1 MPLQQFS
8 LLTQWQGWGTERLGG
23 ALDLQATV
31 SPCPRVALTTSY
43 NLPGPSRTF
52 WDLSEPSRTFS
63 SRADIEQSR
72 GRSAGAERMWRT
84 PCSPCG
90 PVPHISWLPHGLDMP
105 GAGGRQGRQG
115 RGEEAPQLPART
127 CRRSQLQLVAPGR
140 SQIGAPFKPQLC
152 AFCFQREVHLLC
164 ACKMDKTRGT
174 FFYPRPPFSQS
185 GRNLFKNTRCC
196 GRELQWVEVCSDP
209 SFVAMGKV
217 GFFQR
222 VGSACGL
229 LAVRGSPV
237 WVGRLGPLPHSGNL
251 SPSPGVRRWRKRGG

>member
-1 MPLQQFS
+1 MEMEPWPGPAQSVVKPLCAPVQGRWRGGQHEITGYRQPLPGLGVGEIKKRLEVFAVLLLQQFS

-31 SPCPRVALTTSY
+31 SPCLRVALTTSY

-52 WDLSEPSRTFS
+52 CDLSEPSRTFS

-90 PVPHISWLPHGLDMP
+90 PVPHISWLPHGLDLP

-174 FFYPRPPFSQS
+174 FFLFPPRPPLLSVRQ
-185 GRNLFKNTRCC
+185 
-196 GRELQWVEVCSDP
+196 E
-209 SFVAMGKV
+209 FV
-217 GFFQR
+217 
-222 VGSACGL
+222 
-229 LAVRGSPV
+229 
-237 WVGRLGPLPHSGNL
+237 
-251 SPSPGVRRWRKRGG
+251 